1 MLRTSNQNS
10 TSLKKNAI
18 LNTIKTLMSL
28 IFPLITFPYASRIL
42 LPEGLGKVNF
52 ALSVISYFA
61 IISSLGIENYGIR
74 EAAKLRDDKIKLS
87 QFSKEIFLINMIST
101 VAAYILLFV
110 AIVFV
115 PKFQEYKTPL
125 YVTSA
130 TILFT
135 TLGMNWLYS
144 AVEDYLYI
152 TVRSIV
158 FQILSLVLLFILV
171 KTKDDYVKYATI
183 SVISNVGSNI
193 LNFIHSRKYI
203 TFKTGL
209 VFQIKK
215 HIKPIFVLFAMAIA
229 VKVYTVLDATML
241 GFMKGDFEV
250 GIYTAATRINKIVL
264 SLVIAVITV
273 MLPRLSYYTKDED
286 KTKFIELLYKGFDFL
301 LLLSI
306 PCTIGLSLLSES
318 IINVFCGQGYTDAII
333 PMRIMNPIIII
344 IGISSYVGINIFIS
358 INKEIYKLY
367 STIAGA
373 VINFVL
379 NSILIPKYGVIGAS
393 IATVISE
400 GTVTLVQL
408 VLLRRFLKI
417 KPVFFKFLI
426 YLLNSI
432 IMAIPVIACL
442 IFIKFEILKL
452 ILGCLFGIGIYF
464 LLLLAEKNPFIK
476 EILESLQKRKNVC

>member
-1 MLRTSNQNS
+1 MSEQTQ
-10 TSLKKNAI
+10 TSLKKNAF

-52 ALSVISYFA
+52 ALSIISYFA

-101 VAAYILLFV
+101 VAAYLLLFV

-115 PKFQEYKTPL
+115 PKFQEYKILL

-171 KTKDDYVKYATI
+171 KTKDDYIKYATI

-209 VFQIKK
+209 AFQIKK

-250 GIYTAATRINKIVL
+250 GIYTAATKINKIVL

-273 MLPRLSYYTKDED
+273 MLPRLSYYAKD
-286 KTKFIELLYKGFDFL
+286 KTKFLKLSYKGFDFL

-306 PCTIGLSLLSES
+306 PCTIGLSLLSEP
-318 IINVFCGQGYTDAII
+318 IINVFCGQGYADAIV
-333 PMRIMNPIIII
+333 PMRIMNPIIIV
-344 IGISSYVGINIFIS
+344 IGISSYVGINIFLS

-379 NSILIPKYGVIGAS
+379 NSIFIPKYGVIGAS
-393 IATVISE
+393 VATVISE

-452 ILGCLFGIGIYF
+452 ILGCLLGIGIYF

>member
-42 LPEGLGKVNF
+42 LPEGLGKINF

-101 VAAYILLFV
+101 VAAYLLLFV
-110 AIVFV
+110 TIVFV
-115 PKFQEYKTPL
+115 PKFQEYKTLL

-209 VFQIKK
+209 AFQIKK

-273 MLPRLSYYTKDED
+273 MLPRLSYYAKDED
-286 KTKFIELLYKGFDFL
+286 KTKFIELSYKGFDFL

-344 IGISSYVGINIFIS
+344 IGISSYIGINIFIS

-417 KPVFFKFLI
+417 KSVFFKFLI

-432 IMAIPVIACL
+432 IMAIPVVACL

-464 LLLLAEKNPFIK
+464 LLLLAEKNLFIK

>member
-1 MLRTSNQNS
+1 
-10 TSLKKNAI
+10 
-18 LNTIKTLMSL
+18 MSL

-115 PKFQEYKTPL
+115 PKFQEYKTLL

-209 VFQIKK
+209 AFQIKK

-250 GIYTAATRINKIVL
+250 GIYTAATKINKIIL
-264 SLVIAVITV
+264 SLVTAAMAV
-273 MLPRLSYYTKDED
+273 MLPRLSYYAKNKD
-286 KTKFIELLYKGFDFL
+286 KKKFNAFVYKGFDFL
-301 LLLSI
+301 LLISI
-306 PCTIGLSLLSES
+306 PCAIGLSILSEP
-318 IINVFCGQGYTDAII
+318 IINLFCGNNYSDTVL
-333 PMRIMNPIIII
+333 PMRIMNPIVVI
-344 IGISSYVGINIFIS
+344 IGLSGFIGIQIFMPL
-358 INKEIYKLY
+358 NKEIWTLY
-367 STIAGA
+367 SVLLGA
-373 VINFVL
+373 IVNFSL
-379 NSILIPKYGVIGAS
+379 NFILIPKYDVAGA
-393 IATVISE
+393 AVA
-400 GTVTLVQL
+400 TLVAETSVTVVQL
-408 VLLRRFLKI
+408 ILARNIIPLKNIFYLFFKYFANSIVMCIVVLLC
-417 KPVFFKFLI
+417 VFFIKNQWLQLFMGVFAGIIVYSILLLIERNTIFL
-426 YLLNSI
+426 
-432 IMAIPVIACL
+432 
-442 IFIKFEILKL
+442 EILKS
-452 ILGCLFGIGIYF
+452 
-464 LLLLAEKNPFIK
+464 IK
-476 EILESLQKRKNVC
+476 SKF